1 MLVGMTAWAQSE
13 QSGSGWTDPSSEYQ
27 AQTVVY
33 VAIDCGNYDLFY
45 NESGGRAYYP
55 ELAAFIGDEL
65 REVVVAD
72 PSENVSPEDKTPIYT
87 LRVGGTTADEGKE
100 ITFKIYDDRSGIIYP
115 LTYEGEAIT
124 WTGDATSVYP
134 SNYYTM
140 SFAPATEVKL
150 FTLEADM
157 EIEINNLSI
166 RVNETKSLDNYYA
179 KVYDAEGNEIEVEA
193 EGIWDI
199 QYNDNMPYIQKI
211 EAEDG
216 SVPTKS
222 SQGPMPLQETATG
235 ILSAKA
241 VH

>member
-1 MLVGMTAWAQSE
+1 MKKQLLTLMLMLVGMTAWAQSE

-65 REVVVAD
+65 REVVVAN
-72 PSENVSPEDKTPIYT
+72 PNEMVSPEDKTPIYT

-115 LTYEGEAIT
+115 LTYEGEAISYM
-124 WTGDATSVYP
+124 GDVTLNHP
-134 SNYYTM
+134 SSYYTM
-140 SFAPATEVKL
+140 NFTPATSVKL
-150 FTLEADM
+150 FTLEYDK
-157 EIEINNLSI
+157 EIEVTQLSI
-166 RVNETKSLDNYYA
+166 RVGEQKSLDGYYA

-199 QYNDNMPYIQKI
+199 QYNDNMPYIQKV
-211 EAEDG
+211 ETDDG
-216 SVPTKS
+216 SVIIE
-222 SQGPMPLQETATG
+222 GMQETYPD
-235 ILSAKA
+235 
-241 VH
+241 